1 MRLSDLLA
9 RFDGVVEERDGWLA
23 TCPAHADSHQSLRLA
38 VGDTGAALVRC
49 RAGCATPSVLQAAG
63 LTFNDLRA
71 VDDVDGVVRAT
82 SRDVPAD
89 PEAVAA
95 LAVTLSGYEAALDA
109 ECLAYARQR
118 FGVSPDDASRL
129 GLGSTSDLGG
139 GLRLVVPF
147 RDPQGVARGFQAR
160 ALDAEARVRW
170 MGPAS
175 PQGGSW
181 ARLGWFSGGSD
192 WPQVFI
198 CEGPGDA
205 LTAAAAGYDAI
216 AVRGAALAGNEAV
229 ASEIVRWVGDRPAVV
244 AGDADRA
251 GDEFSARLVTAI
263 TLAGGSAS
271 SLRPEAGDLSAWYEA
286 DPVGF
291 QGALIAAVD
300 ALAGQAATAAAAR
313 AWTDADLTDV
323 AAARR
328 LLAFFEERGSG
339 VRFSPETGFLLLR
352 EGVWEFDR
360 LDRVRTQAQ
369 AAAGRL
375 WEAVSDLAA
384 LRDTLNDPAE
394 IREVQALL
402 AKVTGA
408 ARHANSRRGID
419 SCLRELQALPH
430 VAADIEEFD
439 RHEHLLA
446 VRNGVIDLRTGTLM
460 DHDPSLLLTRRVSL
474 DFDPEAPAPRWE
486 RFLEEVFPGHPDL
499 PDYMRR
505 LVGYGITGSTAEQMF
520 AVLWGTG
527 SNGKSIFTET
537 LSDVFDAISVTTPF
551 STFEERQSGG
561 IPNDLAALK
570 GARLVHASEGEQN
583 KPMAEAILKRV
594 TGRDKIAARFLRRE
608 FFEFRPTFLLMLA
621 TNYRPV
627 MRGADE
633 GLWRRVRLIPFERYF
648 APHERDYRL
657 ALTLLG
663 EAEGILAWAV
673 RGAREWYA
681 DGLMDPPVVLGTTK
695 EYRETS
701 DALMGFL
708 PGVFVADV
716 EAPRIAGTTL
726 FSAYLD
732 WCQEE
737 NLPHHEVWTRRRFF
751 SALEERGYVKRKGMH
766 GVEFTGIRRARPGEL
781 AEAVP
786 LKEKPKVEVPVAG
799 APSLFD
805 LGGG

>member
-1 MRLSDLLA
+1 MRLTDLLA

-23 TCPAHADSHQSLRLA
+23 SCPAHSDSHQSLRIA
-38 VGDTGAALVRC
+38 VGDTGAALLRC
-49 RAGCATPSVLQAAG
+49 RAGCDTSMVLQSSG
-63 LTFNDLRA
+63 LTFNDLRSVEDA
-71 VDDVDGVVRAT
+71 DGVVRAT

-95 LAVTLSGYEAALDA
+95 LAVTLAGYESVLDA
-109 ECLAYARQR
+109 ACLAYAAER
-118 FGVSPDDASRL
+118 FGVDGDAAARL
-129 GLGSTSDLGG
+129 GLGSTSTLGG

-147 RDPQGVARGFQAR
+147 RDPQGVARGYQAR
-160 ALDAEARVRW
+160 ALEPNAKVRW

-175 PQGGSW
+175 PPGGSW
-181 ARLGWFSGGSD
+181 ARLGWFSGGTD

-216 AVRGAALAGNEAV
+216 AVRGAALAGNESVV
-229 ASEIVRWVGDRPAVV
+229 AEIVRWLGDRPAVV

-263 TLAGGSAS
+263 TLAGGSAQ
-271 SLRPEAGDLSAWYEA
+271 SLRPEAGDLSSWYESNPA
-286 DPVGF
+286 GF
-291 QGALIAAVD
+291 QAALSAAVD
-300 ALAGQAATAAAAR
+300 ALAGQSVTAAAAR

-328 LLAFFEERGSG
+328 LLSFFEERGSG

-352 EGVWEFDR
+352 DGVWEFDR

-369 AAAGRL
+369 AAASRL
-375 WEAVSDLAA
+375 WEAVKDLAA
-384 LRDTLNDPAE
+384 LRDTLQDPDE
-394 IREVQALL
+394 IRQVQALL

-408 ARHANSRRGID
+408 ARHANSRRGLD

-430 VAADIEEFD
+430 VAVEIEDFD

-460 DHDPSLLLTRRVSL
+460 DHDPSLLITRRINL
-474 DFDPEAPAPRWE
+474 EFDPEAAAPRWE

-499 PDYMRR
+499 PAYMRR
-505 LVGYGITGSTAEQMF
+505 LIGYGITGSTAEQMF

-537 LSDVFDAISVTTPF
+537 LSDVFEAVSVTTPF

-570 GARLVHASEGEQN
+570 GARLVYASEGEQN

-608 FFEFRPTFLLMLA
+608 FFEFRPSFLLMLA

-657 ALTLLG
+657 ASTLLS

-673 RGAREWYA
+673 RGAIEWYA
-681 DGLMDPPVVLGTTK
+681 DGLLDPPVVLGTTK

-708 PGVFVADV
+708 PGVFVADAAAERV
-716 EAPRIAGTTL
+716 QGSTL
-726 FSAYLD
+726 FTAYLD

-737 NLPHHEVWTRRRFF
+737 NLPNYEVWTRRRFF

-766 GVEFTGIRRARPGEL
+766 GVEFTGIRRAKPGEL
-781 AEAVP
+781 AEVVP
-786 LKEKPKVEVPVAG
+786 LNEKPKVEVPVAG
-799 APSLFD
+799 APSLFNI
-805 LGGG
+805 GGS